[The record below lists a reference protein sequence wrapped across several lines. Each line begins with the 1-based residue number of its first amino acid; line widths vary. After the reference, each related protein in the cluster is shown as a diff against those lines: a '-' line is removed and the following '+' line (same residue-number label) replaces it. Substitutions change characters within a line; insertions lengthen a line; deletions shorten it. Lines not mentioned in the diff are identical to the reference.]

1 MGLKTEPP
9 TLFIDNLSQHINS
22 QELRRFFSNQGQI
35 ADAYV
40 PHIQRRRTYG
50 RFGFIKVQS
59 REQGE
64 QLILAA
70 NGELLGHKVI
80 KVQWPRYQKRPSKA
94 NSTWQNF
101 RRGEQ

>member
-9 TLFIDNLSQHINS
+9 TLFIDNLPQHINS
-22 QELRRFFSNQGQI
+22 QDLRRFFSNQGQT

-64 QLILAA
+64 RLILAK

-80 KVQWPRYQKRPSKA
+80 KVQWARYQKRSRKA
-94 NSTWQNF
+94 KSTWQNF
-101 RRGEQ
+101 RRCE